1 MNNSLTLDK
10 FVKSIHERTFK
21 MDKEQLPKLSNYRWV
36 ILAIAALMDVIS
48 NYVQFQ
54 ISALATQI
62 MPALHITPPQF
73 SSLLMAPML
82 IAVFLSIPAG
92 SLADKF
98 GAKKVVSIG
107 CIISV
112 IGAFGRLFAQNFWSM
127 MIMLLMFGVYMS
139 LLNANTIKIFGIW
152 FKQDTNM
159 AMGVFFASAGVGAAL
174 SQITGSFFPSVNA
187 AYIFSSLVLL
197 ILAIC
202 WILFVKDAPKGESI
216 QKEQTV
222 DSESTIKYFEVAA
235 KSKKTWLIAICGG
248 LGSAASTAFSGIL
261 PQAFA
266 ARGMSDATAGIIA
279 SVASFGSLFGAL
291 MGPAIIAKLKKAKGF
306 MISVTLV
313 SAILMAITWFVPVGL
328 PLVISLVAGG
338 LFGSMTGP
346 IMQAMPIQFPEIG
359 PKYAGSAGG
368 LIGTVTLL
376 LAYVVPILISLIAGR
391 SYIFT
396 FFIQGIVIALTAI
409 FIAILP
415 DANNVNK
422 HS

>member
-10 FVKSIHERTFK
+10 FVNSIHERTFK

-98 GAKKVVSIG
+98 GAKRVVSIG

-112 IGAFGRLFAQNFWSM
+112 IGAFGRLFAKDFWSM

-187 AYIFSSLVLL
+187 AYIFSSIVLL

-202 WILFVKDAPKGESI
+202 WIVFVKDAPKGESI
-216 QKEQTV
+216 QK
-222 DSESTIKYFEVAA
+222 KPN
-235 KSKKTWLIAICGG
+235 C
-248 LGSAASTAFSGIL
+248 
-261 PQAFA
+261 
-266 ARGMSDATAGIIA
+266 
-279 SVASFGSLFGAL
+279 
-291 MGPAIIAKLKKAKGF
+291 
-306 MISVTLV
+306 
-313 SAILMAITWFVPVGL
+313 
-328 PLVISLVAGG
+328 
-338 LFGSMTGP
+338 
-346 IMQAMPIQFPEIG
+346 
-359 PKYAGSAGG
+359 
-368 LIGTVTLL
+368 
-376 LAYVVPILISLIAGR
+376 
-391 SYIFT
+391 
-396 FFIQGIVIALTAI
+396 
-409 FIAILP
+409 
-415 DANNVNK
+415 
-422 HS
+422 